1 MVSESLLPRGLSL
14 YSLQRSQGLP
24 GSTQM
29 ESEETMTWV
38 TVAIVGWIL
47 AMTLLVLLLKGGAEG
62 RDREVK

>member
-1 MVSESLLPRGLSL
+1 
-14 YSLQRSQGLP
+14 
-24 GSTQM
+24 M